1 MKYFNSLVIG
11 VNTVSIGKD
20 MKVPS
25 AYKGDLKFEKK
36 LYSTQYFKKAVQEEA
51 PWCKEWQIE
60 TAMAQRIYN
69 SHYGNGVLL
78 MFNIAKKPI
87 AVMGL

>member
-1 MKYFNSLVIG
+1 MNLYLTFVDARIVMVSLFDHQVPVVGFGRMKYFYSLVIG

-36 LYSTQYFKKAVQEEA
+36 
-51 PWCKEWQIE
+51 KEIG
-60 TAMAQRIYN
+60 I
-69 SHYGNGVLL
+69 
-78 MFNIAKKPI
+78 
-87 AVMGL
+87 

>member
-25 AYKGDLKFEKK
+25 AYKGDLKFEKRKK
-36 LYSTQYFKKAVQEEA
+36 LVFNTRPEHSISKGSS
-51 PWCKEWQIE
+51 
-60 TAMAQRIYN
+60 RI
-69 SHYGNGVLL
+69 SPLL
-78 MFNIAKKPI
+78 
-87 AVMGL
+87 

>member
-36 LYSTQYFKKAVQEEA
+36 KQVFNTVFSKVVQIMIFWILKMTGRKNLSLVTSFFKLTV
-51 PWCKEWQIE
+51 P
-60 TAMAQRIYN
+60 Y
-69 SHYGNGVLL
+69 V
-78 MFNIAKKPI
+78 
-87 AVMGL
+87 

>member
-36 LYSTQYFKKAVQEEA
+36 KKLVFNTVFQKVLQEE
-51 PWCKEWQIE
+51 P
-60 TAMAQRIYN
+60 
-69 SHYGNGVLL
+69 L
-78 MFNIAKKPI
+78 
-87 AVMGL
+87 

>member
-25 AYKGDLKFEKK
+25 AYKGDLKFEKNK
-36 LYSTQYFKKAVQEEA
+36 YLRQYFKKAVKEEA
-51 PWCKEWQIE
+51 LGCNERHIE
-60 TAMAQRIYN
+60 TAMAGTYLQLPLLQWGA
-69 SHYGNGVLL
+69 GNNYILVLSS
-78 MFNIAKKPI
+78 
-87 AVMGL
+87 

>member
-36 LYSTQYFKKAVQEEA
+36 KRNWYLTQYFKRQFK
-51 PWCKEWQIE
+51 
-60 TAMAQRIYN
+60 
-69 SHYGNGVLL
+69 
-78 MFNIAKKPI
+78 KKPSD
-87 AVMGL
+87 VMNGRLKLP